1 MDRCKHVSKLRLAQN
16 HSILNPQKWLCC
28 VCGTTESVWACLSC
42 SHVACGRYN
51 EEHAIKH
58 FHVSKH
64 PVAIEVNEKYVFCY
78 ICDDYVLN
86 DNVTGDIKLLRST
99 LEAIAKQKFDERT
112 TRSGRRLR
120 ALSLDS
126 GEPLKRQN
134 HSSILKDKGYTAL
147 VHRRLVLL
155 SKTFLAWK
163 DDVLGD
169 KETKQ
174 KPTLSKLQSKVSQH
188 KRSTESSWIPEN
200 NPKGMATPHKRKA
213 DVNTEESPS
222 AKKKWSTLTPGV
234 TGLRNLGNT
243 CYMNSILQVLG
254 YLSVFRECFLDI
266 GNSSLEKNIK
276 SETKLTREFYR
287 QTTVEAFK
295 AISTPKSRT
304 KIQRQP
310 NFGLS
315 GGSNKVVDPSKYKDP
330 RLMRDNMPLYYEF
343 HLLFRVMWSG
353 KWAIVSPHGFLSSVW
368 RLIPSFK
375 GYSQQ
380 DAQEFLCEVLD
391 KVHSELQ
398 YVLSPP
404 LVKMGDSLCPV
415 QDIIPGNFQGR
426 LVSQVTCL
434 KCTQKSNTF
443 EPFCDLSL
451 EFPERYQFSQSRT
464 SLSEESCHITE
475 MLTKFTEVEHLG
487 EVYSCESCNR
497 RRRHSKP
504 TICTKATKR
513 LLIRKPPKILRL
525 HLKRFRW
532 SGRNHRE
539 KINVHVDFSQDLNL
553 RPFCYI
559 SANED
564 TDLTSEDFMYD
575 LAAVVI
581 HHGRGFGSGH
591 YTAYC
596 WNNVGGFW
604 VHCNDARLELCT
616 MDDIRSCQAYIMFYT
631 KRTSNQHLTTDGGI
645 QPKARRSRRITL

>member
-16 HSILNPQKWLCC
+16 HSILNPQKWLCDR
-28 VCGTTESVWACLSC
+28 CGTTESVWACLSC

-51 EEHAIKH
+51 EEHAVRH
-58 FHVSKH
+58 YEESKH
-64 PVAIEVNEKYVFCY
+64 PVAIEVNDKYVFCY

-120 ALSLDS
+120 SLSLDS
-126 GEPLKRQN
+126 GDTSNRQCHN
-134 HSSILKDKGYTAL
+134 SILKDKGYTAL
-147 VHRRLVLL
+147 VHRRLTLL

-163 DDVLGD
+163 HDVHGD
-169 KETKQ
+169 KETGKRTPKPKSRVQQQ
-174 KPTLSKLQSKVSQH
+174 KVSRSKLEDIAEGVV
-188 KRSTESSWIPEN
+188 
-200 NPKGMATPHKRKA
+200 TPQKRKA
-213 DVNTEESPS
+213 ESNTNDSPS
-222 AKKKWSTLTPGV
+222 AKRKWTSLTPGV

-254 YLSVFRECFLDI
+254 YLSFFRESFLDI
-266 GNSSLEKNIK
+266 GDSSLEKNIK
-276 SETKLTREFYR
+276 SGTKLTREFYR
-287 QTTVEAFK
+287 QTTVEAFNE
-295 AISTPKSRT
+295 ITTPKSGR
-304 KIQRQP
+304 KEHSQVK
-310 NFGLS
+310 FGLS
-315 GGSNKVVDPSKYKDP
+315 GGSNEAVDPSKYKDP
-330 RLMRDNMPLYYEF
+330 RSVRNNMPLYYEF

-391 KVHSELQ
+391 KVHSELK

-415 QDIIPGNFQGR
+415 QEIIPESFEGQ
-426 LVSQVTCL
+426 LVSQVNCR
-434 KCTQKSNTF
+434 KCNHKSNTF
-443 EPFCDLSL
+443 EPFWDLSL

-475 MLTKFTEVEHLG
+475 MLTKFTEIEQLG
-487 EVYSCESCNR
+487 AVYSCDTCNR
-497 RRRHSKP
+497 RRRSSKAVIR
-504 TICTKATKR
+504 TEATKR

-553 RPFCYI
+553 RPFCYL
-559 SANED
+559 SADED
-564 TDLTSEDFMYD
+564 TDLTTEDFMYD
-575 LAAVVI
+575 LTAVVM

-591 YTAYC
+591 YTSYC
-596 WNNVGGFW
+596 YNSAGGFW
-604 VHCNDARLELCT
+604 VNCNDSRLELCSA
-616 MDDIRSCQAYIMFYT
+616 DDITSCQAYIMFYT
-631 KRTSNQHLTTDGGI
+631 KRTLNRSVEGKSEA
-645 QPKARRSRRITL
+645 QPQKRRSRRITL